1 MEFTINWMMVTL
13 SVLITVAVYSF
24 LYRENMAFRLAEHVI
39 IGSFTGHA
47 LVMAIKNI
55 NESAVARVSVGEI
68 GYFIPIILGVLFFTR
83 YIREYDWLQ
92 RYPLAVVIGI
102 SSAVAAR
109 SFIEGWIWKS
119 LQVTISTP
127 LNNLDHILILL
138 AMLIAMS
145 YFTFTIKHTGV
156 VGSITRIGKIVIL
169 LVFGLTI
176 PFDLISRLGS
186 ITSRLEWMIQA
197 APYVTAGATL
207 LVLLWI
213 VYDIATKGVT
223 EELRT

>member
-1 MEFTINWMMVTL
+1 MEFTLNWMMVTL
-13 SVLITVAVYSF
+13 SALISVAVYSY
-24 LYRENMAFRLAEHVI
+24 LYRENMAFRLAEHII
-39 IGSFTGHA
+39 IGSFTGHG

-55 NESAVARVSVGEI
+55 NESAVARISAGEI
-68 GYFIPIILGVLFFTR
+68 VYFIPLILGVLFFTR

-109 SFIEGWIWKS
+109 SFIEGWIWES
-119 LQVTISTP
+119 ILVTVSTP
-127 LNNLDHILILL
+127 LNNLNSILIILTMLL
-138 AMLIAMS
+138 AMS

-176 PFDLISRLGS
+176 PFDLISRIGS
-186 ITSRLEWMIQA
+186 VTSRLEWMIQTT
-197 APYVTAGATL
+197 PYVSGGATL
-207 LVLLWI
+207 LVILWI
-213 VYDIATKGVT
+213 VYEVATKKVT
-223 EELRT
+223 EDLSV